1 MKQKQSV
8 VRSVGEMNLYILN
21 GPEIGRSIEMKDGVS
36 VLGRSRDSD
45 INISDQTV
53 SRKHLR
59 ISVKGDRYYIVD
71 LKSQNGTYYNGKYL
85 IPGEEVEIVEGAPIA
100 VGMTLICLGESCRGK
115 MAPFL
120 DTVALIKAKELGS
133 GFEDRRKRTYLK
145 RGDLINM
152 VTRTLKDDLPLSQML
167 GEVLEHI
174 FHHLKRIDRG
184 AFVLV
189 DPGSVKQKT
198 AIYKLNK
205 SGEEGKTV
213 YSEKVVDLVL
223 KKGTPVVYSKSFVE
237 DRNSVVDT
245 LKILKIQ
252 SVLCLPLKGGS
263 GVLGAMYLDSL
274 NRPDGFRKD
283 DIFDL
288 LNIAQRIALT
298 VESDRFATEV
308 VEAAKSLAGDDKPWG
323 KETKKKK

>member
-1 MKQKQSV
+1 
-8 VRSVGEMNLYILN
+8 MNLYILN
-21 GPEIGRSIEMKDGVS
+21 GPEIGRCIEMKDGVS

-120 DTVALIKAKELGS
+120 DTVALIRAKEPGN

-245 LKILKIQ
+245 LKILKIK

-263 GVLGAMYLDSL
+263 GVLGAMYLDSV

-298 VESDRFATEV
+298 VESDRFAADV

>member
-1 MKQKQSV
+1 
-8 VRSVGEMNLYILN
+8 MNLYILN
-21 GPEIGRSIEMKDGVS
+21 GPEIGRSIEVKEGVS

-59 ISVKGDRYYIVD
+59 ISIKGDRYFIID
-71 LKSQNGTYYNGKYL
+71 LKTQNGTYYGGKYL

-100 VGMTLICLGESCRGK
+100 IGMTVICLGESCRDK
-115 MAPFL
+115 MAPYL
-120 DTVALIKAKELGS
+120 DTITLIRAKELGG

-145 RGDLINM
+145 RGDLIKV
-152 VTRTLKDDLPLSQML
+152 VTRTLKDDLPLTQML
-167 GEVLEHI
+167 GEVLGHI

-205 SGEEGKTV
+205 SGEDSKTT

-223 KKGTPVVYSKSFVE
+223 EKGFPVVFSKSYVE
-237 DRNSVVDT
+237 DRNGAVDT
-245 LKILKIQ
+245 LKILKIK
-252 SVLCLPLKGGS
+252 SVICLPLKGGS

-283 DIFDL
+283 DILDL

-298 VESDRFATEV
+298 VESDRFAADV
-308 VEAAKSLAGDDKPWG
+308 VEAAKSLAGDDKPWR
-323 KETKKKK
+323 KETKRKK